1 MSWVKQARRDFLP
14 DLQIKNEYVAYV
26 KFLKEPETLDK
37 GEKLN
42 QKGEKVKDIRI
53 HAEVEYLGGSAR
65 AKKGKE
71 KEDSFSAVVGEKY
84 TLWIGATL
92 GGKLLEL
99 LDFKGGDVAPPLV
112 GTMWKIWRSEKTQGG
127 NRLYDAELLKKA
139 PTTEEV
145 TLAVKTLAIPKT
157 TDDDVV
163 KLIATDAIKKLDTI
177 DRATWLKYLID
188 KGAGTEVKALEIT
201 MKLQTEGVL
210 TISET
215 QVALKK

>member
-14 DLQIKNEYVAYV
+14 DLQIRNEVVAYV
-26 KFLKEPETLDK
+26 KFLKEPETWDK
-37 GEKLN
+37 GEKTNL
-42 QKGEKVKDIRI
+42 KGEKVKDIRV
-53 HAEVEYLGGSAR
+53 HADVEYLGGSAR
-65 AKKGKE
+65 ARKG
-71 KEDSFSAVVGEKY
+71 KEDSFPSVVGEKY
-84 TLWIGATL
+84 TLWIGGTL

-99 LDFKGGDVAPPLV
+99 LNFKGGDVAPPLV

-127 NRLYDAELLKKA
+127 NRLYDAELLKKS

-145 TLAVKTLAIPKT
+145 VLAVKTLAIPKT
-157 TDDDVV
+157 TDEDVV

-188 KGAGTEVKALEIT
+188 KGAGTEAKALDIT